1 MSIFPSLGPLLTLA
15 QRIIPPQAVSY
26 YAFTG
31 DTKNAAGV
39 LVPAYAALATI
50 KGNVQ
55 AVARN
60 MYEELGLD
68 LQKNYVTVYTN
79 QPLRDLKRGG
89 GVDRIAYGGR
99 LYEVES
105 NTDWVSQD
113 GWLGSVCVDVGAAP

>member
-1 MSIFPSLGPLLTLA
+1 LLTVA
-15 QRIIPPQAVSY
+15 QRIIPPQTVSY

-31 DTKNAAGV
+31 DTKNAPGV
-39 LVPAYAALATI
+39 LVPGYAGAVTI
-50 KGNVQ
+50 KANVQ

-68 LQKNYVTVYTN
+68 LQKNYVTVYTQ
-79 QPLRDLKRGG
+79 QPLRDISRGS

-113 GWLGSVCVDVGAAP
+113 GWIGSICVDVGAAP